1 VHVVARGALI
11 GGAVGAALA
20 LARRSEGED
29 TAARYAK
36 SIAEGALAGAVVG
49 LLLDRRVGAR
59 AAALVSQRGPE
70 VAETVVDIATDVLGA
85 ARPRLAELAELARD
99 RAASLRAA

>member
-20 LARRSEGED
+20 LARSSEGED

-49 LLLDRRVGAR
+49 LLLDRRVATR
-59 AAALVSQRGPE
+59 AAALVSQRGLE
-70 VAETVVDIATDVLGA
+70 LAETVVDIATDVLGA

-99 RAASLRAA
+99 RAADLRAA